1 MSSQEQNPTF
11 EQLWSRIARHVRAA
25 VARHRSRDMALAAD
39 DLLQEV
45 RIRVWETC
53 QRDNNSSFNT
63 SYYMRVVNSAII
75 DSLRK
80 HRGTL
85 AHSVRAYG
93 DEDQDMLAE
102 LGADEPGPEQLLD
115 HALQGARLRAALQRL
130 PKARAQAVA
139 LYLQG
144 YNAEEIAGLMKCDR
158 HRAHNLA
165 YRGVRE
171 LKQLLLAEVD
181 ASEVDQQQN
190 VRDERQ

>member
-1 MSSQEQNPTF
+1 
-11 EQLWSRIARHVRAA
+11 
-25 VARHRSRDMALAAD
+25 MALAAD

-93 DEDQDMLAE
+93 NEEQDMLAE

-115 HALQGARLRAALQRL
+115 HALQRL

-181 ASEVDQQQN
+181 ANEVDEQQN
-190 VRDERQ
+190 VRDDRQ